1 MTDIASD
8 VPARRHDR
16 KVVGLIAA
24 GHFLSHFYIMVLP
37 PLFPLLRGEYGV
49 SYTALGVALAVLNVT
64 TGLTQAPV
72 GFLVDRFGAR
82 GILITGLALFA
93 IATALIGVFPTYPA
107 LLVLMVVAGFGNSV
121 FHPADYAILS
131 GSITAVRMG
140 RAFSIHTFGGY
151 FGFAAAPVTVVFLT
165 GLLGWQAALMICGG
179 IGLLVALLMLVNS
192 AVLVDDSARRAVRAA
207 TKPQQAGG
215 DVRLLLSAPVLTS
228 LAFFLMLALTH
239 GGLTSFGAS
248 ALESL
253 YRVPLVEANAP
264 LSVYL
269 FASALGVLAGGWAA
283 DRTRHHDWLVG
294 SCMILVAV
302 MVAPVAAF
310 TPSLVLVSVL
320 LGAAGF
326 FSGVVAP
333 SRDMM
338 VRAITPP
345 GASGKVFGFVTT
357 GFNIGGLIT
366 PLIFG
371 VVMDHSE
378 PRLVFWLVALL
389 SLVTLVT
396 VFGTGRHARA
406 GRVAAGAD

>member
-1 MTDIASD
+1 MTDISEA
-8 VPARRHDR
+8 PTRRHDR
-16 KVVGLIAA
+16 KVVSLIAA
-24 GHFLSHFYIMVLP
+24 GHFFSHFYILILP

-49 SYTALGVALAVLNVT
+49 SYTALGLALAVLNVT
-64 TGLTQAPV
+64 TALTQAPV

-82 GILITGLALFA
+82 GILITGLATFA
-93 IATALIGVFPTYPA
+93 LATALIGLFPTYPA
-107 LLVLMVVAGFGNSV
+107 LLALMVLAGLGNAV

-131 GSITAVRMG
+131 GSVTAVRMG
-140 RAFSIHTFGGY
+140 RAFSIHTFGGS

-165 GLLGWQAALMICGG
+165 GLFGWQWALMICGG
-179 IGLLVALLMLVNS
+179 LGLLVALLMLANS
-192 AVLVDDSARRAVRAA
+192 AILVDDSAARMARAA
-207 TKPQQAGG
+207 RNKSQAGQ
-215 DVRLLLSAPVLTS
+215 VRLLLGPPILTS
-228 LAFFLMLALTH
+228 LAFFVMLALSQ
-239 GGLTSFGAS
+239 GGLTSFGVS

-253 YRVPLVEANAP
+253 YQVPLVEANAP

-269 FASALGVLAGGWAA
+269 FASAFGVLAGGWAA
-283 DRTRHHDWLVG
+283 DRTRRHDWLVG
-294 SCMILVAV
+294 TCIVLVAA
-302 MVAPVAAF
+302 MVAAVAAF
-310 TPSLVLVSVL
+310 TPPLVLVAVL

-326 FSGVVAP
+326 FAGAVAP

-378 PRLVFWLVALL
+378 PRLVFWLVAGL

-396 VFGTGRHARA
+396 VFGTGHHAR
-406 GRVAAGAD
+406 GSRVAAGAD

>member
-228 LAFFLMLALTH
+228 LAFFLMLALAH
-239 GGLTSFGAS
+239 GGLTSFGVS

>member
-165 GLLGWQAALMICGG
+165 GLLGWQSALTICGG

-239 GGLTSFGAS
+239 GGLTSFGVS